1 MSKFDYTS
9 YPVSKCMTK
18 KVITASTDE
27 TVQSICKTMHEN
39 NIGSVVIVNRV
50 IDGLRPIGII
60 TERDIIHQ
68 IGSVELF
75 VTQTPVRELMS
86 TTVTSIDHDS
96 SVGDA
101 ITIMHKKNI
110 RTLPVLGKDGKMVGI
125 ITERDIL
132 SIIAKDINNPV
143 NSLFPEGHMVDY
155 KNEEE
160 N

>member
-1 MSKFDYTS
+1 MSKIDHTS
-9 YPVSKCMTK
+9 YPVSKYMTK

-39 NIGSVVIVNRV
+39 NIGSVIIVNRI

-68 IGSVELF
+68 IGSIELF

-86 TTVTSIDHDS
+86 TTVTSIDQDS

-110 RTLPVLGKDGKMVGI
+110 RTLPVLSKDGKMVGI

-132 SIIAKDINNPV
+132 NIIAKDINSV
-143 NSLFPEGHMVDY
+143 NSLFPEGYMVDY
-155 KNEEE
+155 KNQEA
-160 N
+160 NL